1 MTTKEWPYSLDLLP
15 VQGVDSP
22 VANIEFIKG
31 RLVNTLTILDGTLRA
46 PSGLP
51 GDLKQ
56 MIYNV
61 RYHVVVGI
69 SLADAAL
76 RSGFSYLENAST
88 VDGLMEAVNSHL
100 IALRVAGPTWNAWV
114 RSAKKD
120 QLGFG
125 LEGDA
130 VIPAPIRSRFMR
142 AAAMPISTGDYVGA
156 GLTTAGLFQLPRRS
170 LGAAPM
176 ESLWTDETLL
186 AQNIAAADAK
196 TIVSQTTPPAV
207 AAPAAA
213 LVGSSLV
220 TTLAIGLGLGW
231 FIFKKPAKP
240 AKRTPRRRSRRW

>member
-1 MTTKEWPYSLDLLP
+1 MVTKEWPYSLDLLP
-15 VQGVDSP
+15 VQGIDSP

-31 RLVNTLTILDGTLRA
+31 RLVNTLTIIDGVLRA

-61 RYHVVVGI
+61 RYHVIVGI

-88 VDGLMEAVNSHL
+88 VDGLMEAVTSH
-100 IALRVAGPTWNAWV
+100 IEALRVAGPVWNAWV

-142 AAAMPISTGDYVGA
+142 AAAMPISTGDYIGA
-156 GLTTAGLFQLPRRS
+156 GLSTAGLFSLPRRS
-170 LGAAPM
+170 FGA
-176 ESLWTDETLL
+176 SDLLVGVDE
-186 AQNIAAADAK
+186 AQAALNIAAADAK
-196 TIVSQTTPPAV
+196 TIVSQTTPPTV
-207 AAPAAA
+207 AAQAQAISASSTVTA
-213 LVGSSLV
+213 LV
-220 TTLAIGLGLGW
+220 IGLGLGW
-231 FIFKKPAKP
+231 LFLKPTKSAS
-240 AKRTPRRRSRRW
+240 RTSRRRSRRW

>member
-1 MTTKEWPYSLDLLP
+1 MVTKEWPYSLDLLP

-61 RYHVVVGI
+61 RYHVIVGI

-76 RSGFSYLENAST
+76 RSGFSYLENAAT
-88 VDGLMEAVNSHL
+88 VDGLMEAVSSH
-100 IALRVAGPTWNAWV
+100 IEALRVAGPVWNAWV

-125 LEGDA
+125 LDGDA
-130 VIPAPIRSRFMR
+130 AIPSPIRSRFMR
-142 AAAMPISTGDYVGA
+142 AAAMPISTGDYIGA
-156 GLTTAGLFQLPRRS
+156 GLTTAGLFRLPRRS
-170 LGAAPM
+170 FGA
-176 ESLWTDETLL
+176 ESWWDEEAGPEKPVEPFWTDET
-186 AQNIAAADAK
+186 ATVTSTRK
-196 TIVSQTTPPAV
+196 TATRRPPPSPPSPPLPATAGISPLVIVA
-207 AAPAAA
+207 
-213 LVGSSLV
+213 
-220 TTLAIGLGLGW
+220 GLGLG
-231 FIFKKPAKP
+231 FILL
-240 AKRTPRRRSRRW
+240 RRR